1 MSHVFDIN
9 STRKQ
14 QILVEYLTATGSAFA
29 ITPQGEQVFLNKRLV
44 ETMGVDAGDI
54 YDAFLVQNYPD
65 KREAIPW
72 RAMRV
77 EPAENKLDLG
87 HVAIDSDLQNI
98 IEYMKGF
105 ETGVAFTVAELAD
118 ELSMPYDT
126 VEDLCEKH
134 KDIFTQQ
141 SAFSLQLGYK

>member
-1 MSHVFDIN
+1 M
-9 STRKQ
+9 
-14 QILVEYLTATGSAFA
+14 
-29 ITPQGEQVFLNKRLV
+29 FLNKRLV

-134 KDIFTQQ
+134 KDIFMQQ